1 MDDCVFCKIIEGEI
15 PREFVYQDEEVVAFK
30 DKNPSAPVHVLVVPR
45 KHIANLNEAQDDDQ
59 MLLGKMLLTAKK
71 IAADLGVVE
80 AHYQLVINVG
90 GNMVSHLHLHLLSG
104 KRLTGG

>member
-1 MDDCVFCKIIEGEI
+1 MEDCIFCKIIKGKI
-15 PREFVYQDEEVVAFK
+15 PTEFIYQDKEIVAFN

-45 KHIANLNEAQDDDQ
+45 KHMANLNEAQDDDRV
-59 MLLGKMLLTAKK
+59 LLGKMLLTAKK

-104 KRLTGG
+104 KRLTVG